1 MKKPLLSNFRKIVFA
16 FAAITITVSACK
28 KEEEEVD
35 DEIPEST
42 TTPYNLVIPAG
53 FPAMN
58 IPIDNALTVEG
69 VALGR
74 RLFYDPI
81 LSSNNLVSCSSC
93 HNQQMA
99 FTDNGSQYSFGVDS
113 IAGTRNSMPI
123 MNLGWAPNFFW
134 DGGATNLESQA
145 IAPITDPIEMHQTL
159 DETVS
164 KLNIHPEYPALFNKA
179 FGSSVITSAALI
191 RAIAQFERTIIS
203 ANSKYDKFLKGEVT
217 LTTQEQSG
225 LAIYTDAAKGNC
237 NSCHTLGGT
246 FTNYDFK
253 NNGLDVVST
262 DEGRGRI
269 TTLESDKGKF
279 KTPSLR
285 NIAVSGPYMHDG
297 RFSTLEQCVN
307 HYNTGIQNHPNLA
320 TEFTGAI
327 SGRMSA
333 QEMQDLVAFLNTLT
347 DESYLTNSAYGK
359 P

>member
-1 MKKPLLSNFRKIVFA
+1 MNQPLLFNIRRGFIA
-16 FAAITITVSACK
+16 FLVVSISISACK
-28 KEEEEVD
+28 KDEVEEEEEVPV
-35 DEIPEST
+35 ET

-58 IPIDNALTVEG
+58 IPIDNELTVEG

-81 LSSNNLVSCSSC
+81 LSSNNLVSCGSC

-99 FTDNGSQYSFGVDS
+99 FTDNGNQYSIGVDS
-113 IAGTRNSMPI
+113 IAGFRNSMPI
-123 MNLGWAPNFFW
+123 MNLGWSPSFFW

-159 DETVS
+159 DETLA
-164 KLNIHPEYPALFNKA
+164 KLNSHPEYPQLFNKA
-179 FGSSVITSAALI
+179 FGSSIITSATLI

-203 ANSKYDKFLKGEVT
+203 ANSKYDKFLKGETT
-217 LTTQEQSG
+217 LTTQESNG
-225 LAIYTDAAKGNC
+225 LAIYMDVNKGNC

-246 FTNYDFK
+246 FTDYEFR
-253 NNGLDVVST
+253 NNGLDLVSA
-262 DEGRGRI
+262 DSGRARI
-269 TTLESDKGKF
+269 TLLEADRGKF

-285 NIAVSGPYMHDG
+285 NIAVSAPYMHDG
-297 RFSTLEQCVN
+297 RFSSLEQVVN

-320 TEFTGAI
+320 PQLASAV

-333 QEMQDLVAFLNTLT
+333 QEMQDLIAFLNTFT
-347 DESYLTNSAYGK
+347 DETYLSNPAYGK